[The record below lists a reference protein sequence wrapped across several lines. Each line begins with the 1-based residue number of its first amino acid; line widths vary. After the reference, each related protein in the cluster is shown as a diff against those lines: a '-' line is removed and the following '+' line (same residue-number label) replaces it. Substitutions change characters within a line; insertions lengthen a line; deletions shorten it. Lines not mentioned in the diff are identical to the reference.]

1 MSHAQTNPSWLVEM
15 FPQNLQAQITYLTLH
30 KYILIF
36 QNEKTA
42 QLVRRKK
49 FSFLI
54 AFIGV
59 LLWFIGFI
67 VYLIWYLAK
76 EDDTIYLDISTQP
89 PAIPPTPP
97 TESLSPPTN

>member
-1 MSHAQTNPSWLVEM
+1 MAHAQTNPPWLVEM

-30 KYILIF
+30 KYVLIF

-42 QLVRRKK
+42 QLVRRKR

-54 AFIGV
+54 AFVGV

-89 PAIPPTPP
+89 SVISPPAKSLPTPP
-97 TESLSPPTN
+97 TS

>member
-1 MSHAQTNPSWLVEM
+1 MSHAQTNPTWLVEM

-30 KYILIF
+30 KYVLLF

-89 PAIPPTPP
+89 PSIPPPATAHPAPP
-97 TESLSPPTN
+97 TS